1 MRPELS
7 GSTTEKEIVMEKPWN
22 TQKDALQSEFMARH
36 GITEEQLKKAGD
48 DIRGERE
55 AGHQQQMKDREARVR

>member
-1 MRPELS
+1 
-7 GSTTEKEIVMEKPWN
+7 MEKPWN